1 MKRGRAYEEAE
12 KLGHQYPVRYCEV
25 NRQVIVERFDFPEGW
40 SPRFGAIRY
49 DLPETYPRDM
59 PTVYVSSEMSHE
71 DGKPRHLMRWISPSD
86 DGENKWSKW
95 CIEEQ
100 NVNWDPNN
108 DTLMKLTIMMRTS
121 LTAPNADNPI
131 EEVA

>member
-12 KLGHQYPVRYCEV
+12 KLGHRYPVHYSEKDRRV
-25 NRQVIVERFDFPEGW
+25 VIERFDFPEGW

-59 PTVYVSSEMSHE
+59 PTVYISSDLSHE
-71 DGKPRHLMRWISPSD
+71 DGKPKHLMTWLRPSD
-86 DGENKWSKW
+86 NKDQWSKW

-100 NVNWDPNN
+100 NINWDPDT
-108 DTLMKLTIMMRTS
+108 DTLVKLTVMMRTS
-121 LTAPNADNPI
+121 LSAPNADNPI
-131 EEVA
+131 KEVA